1 MCYLSR
7 RLASFSARGV
17 RILGRDVGSSQA
29 LSGEGVEAGK
39 VGERLI
45 DTVILD
51 SFIFPALRMMKLLV
65 LFALLQ
71 LSLVRLVSKVIRAHA
86 KVAAVG
92 TKVCS
97 TTYYLN
103 PSIDIKGACIDAAIA
118 RSYQRLHPT

>member
-86 KVAAVG
+86 KVAAV
-92 TKVCS
+92 CS

-103 PSIDIKGACIDAAIA
+103 PSIDIKDACIDAAIA

>member
-51 SFIFPALRMMKLLV
+51 LFIFPALRMMKLLV
-65 LFALLQ
+65 LFALIQ
-71 LSLVRLVSKVIRAHA
+71 LSLVRRVSKVIRAHA
-86 KVAAVG
+86 KVAAV
-92 TKVCS
+92 CS
-97 TTYYLN
+97 TKYL
-103 PSIDIKGACIDAAIA
+103 
-118 RSYQRLHPT
+118 PT